1 MKELIERFELENVHK
16 AGAVFDIE
24 RLKFFNSH
32 YLKTL
37 DLSYLFDK
45 LLIYLSKYDR
55 EFYDKILTFPKEYNF
70 KILEELRT
78 RIKYFAEF
86 KEFSVFFY
94 NEPKIPDE
102 KLLVNE
108 KMKIIS
114 LKEVQK

>member
-1 MKELIERFELENVHK
+1 
-16 AGAVFDIE
+16 
-24 RLKFFNSH
+24 LKFFNSH

-45 LLIYLSKYDR
+45 LLIYLSKYDK
-55 EFYDKILTFPKEYNF
+55 ELYDKISSFSRDYNL

-78 RIKYFAEF
+78 RIKYFSEF
-86 KEFSVFFY
+86 KEFSTFFY

-114 LKEVQK
+114 LREAKK